1 MRNTASLGNANGI
14 LLDRAT
20 YYAYINCG
28 RRNAEKIAEAAG
40 AVRKFGRS
48 VRYYRPAIDEY
59 LANVGRTADR

>member
-1 MRNTASLGNANGI
+1 MRNTASLGNVNGI
-14 LLDRAT
+14 LLDRPT

-40 AVRKFGRS
+40 AVRKIGRS

-59 LANVGRTADR
+59 VANMNRCTEG